1 MRLIDVDALIDK
13 IHDKGEYRKDNCEI
27 INLIEIAPVVD
38 SRTAHWVKK
47 YDVSELSRYATEYT
61 PKWYCS
67 WCGQSYD
74 PHMADD
80 INYCCICGAKM
91 LREDGE

>member
-13 IHDKGEYRKDNCEI
+13 IHDKGEYRRDNYEI
-27 INLIEIAPVVD
+27 IDLIEFAPVVD
-38 SRTAHWVKK
+38 IRRDAYWVKE
-47 YDVSELSRYATEYT
+47 YDVSKLGKYATEYT

-74 PHMADD
+74 PHFADE
-80 INYCCICGAKM
+80 INYCCICGAKIE
-91 LREDGE
+91 RNEE